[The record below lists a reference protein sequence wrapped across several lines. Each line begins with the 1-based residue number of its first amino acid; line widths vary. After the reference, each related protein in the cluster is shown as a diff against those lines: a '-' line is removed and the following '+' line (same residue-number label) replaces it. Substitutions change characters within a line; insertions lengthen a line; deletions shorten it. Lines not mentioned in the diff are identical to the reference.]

1 MTISK
6 KGNLV
11 EKAYDALKKK
21 ILCMEF
27 KPGDYLNEK
36 ALMEELGIGRTP
48 LRQAIILLKEN
59 NLVEAEPHRSPYI
72 KEYSLLEVKE
82 LFETLM
88 IIEKNV
94 TYLACLRITD
104 RVINKLSKIQD
115 NIDQIVQ
122 NKDLWDTYNYKI
134 NNYNLEFHKLI
145 AESSNNRFLARMH
158 NDVRTRINRLAYI
171 PVGQGESGSPDSE

>member
-48 LRQAIILLKEN
+48 LRQAIILRPGQCLFCRHE
-59 NLVEAEPHRSPYI
+59 EATIERNVRHMEKIHSFGVPDR
-72 KEYSLLEVKE
+72 E
-82 LFETLM
+82 FLM
-88 IIEKNV
+88 LPSGNKNS
-94 TYLACLRITD
+94 R
-104 RVINKLSKIQD
+104 
-115 NIDQIVQ
+115 
-122 NKDLWDTYNYKI
+122 
-134 NNYNLEFHKLI
+134 
-145 AESSNNRFLARMH
+145 
-158 NDVRTRINRLAYI
+158 
-171 PVGQGESGSPDSE
+171 